1 MQKIKNLVLRSG
13 HLKAKAVERFISLT
27 TVFALLVLLLMY
39 AYRKSLFFA
48 SIPVDGAFQHLN
60 PMRRIASGELPGVD
74 FQVFHGLVISY
85 LHYPLYWLL
94 GGTLFASE
102 FSRFLI
108 NGLCAY
114 LAAAAVLFG
123 LKQTRTALGLFIFF
137 IVSTELMGL
146 FWLIDPLG
154 DAYSSLAVRVFL
166 PTLLMGYLFYMNRKG
181 LMNPDNTLSV
191 IVLPLALGSALT
203 LMIATEQGIALF
215 LAVSGALILFHPG
228 RPRKIIR
235 ARDVVVF
242 WVSMPVIYYAMV
254 FVITHGEP
262 GRALTFYFSE
272 LPADQFWYF
281 GAYPNIFP
289 KDFASLLFV
298 PGTRRPFTSYVVVAC
313 ALLVLLISFLKTED
327 EKYRNE
333 CRIWVLALAYGSATL
348 ISNLGMI
355 SSHYSEAVTRLSCLF
370 LITWAWRLI
379 ENRFSSKAVGYFRV
393 SSLSVMLVIV
403 LFSPFALSGLFPAGL
418 ALLNDYRG
426 AVLEKRYSG
435 VIPRGAEYQ
444 NLFSIASTVLPPKSL
459 MGGLQTVDQ
468 EKPDQDGGFLIFR
481 NPPALLVSLL
491 SQGDEVELNERK
503 ENILQVASSHIMYSA
518 SGDRS
523 SYDFKYSNPE
533 ISARVL
539 STTPFYSKKT
549 NIWIN
554 GVASVIFNKG
564 GCMMMTSPAHLA
576 NVSQY
581 RAVQFSNEED
591 VRHVTSVHENIL
603 CVDGPPLEPYVH
615 GFPRRFTVL
624 PFINF
629 SSSDFALT
637 SRAIAKRTIPNVARW
652 LYESEQNSR
661 SLIELDKNDVGA
673 YKTSD
678 SGERGHYLKL
688 ASAFRI
694 KDDTLRYFQRWST
707 APCTPEQRPTLWS
720 TYTGYL
726 DLEENVVNQSGTDY
740 IIHALGR
747 TRRAKYLNDFAEA
760 KPTFVH
766 TLRSSYSAYERWIQ
780 TATWPFYEALLANY
794 DAVRTTD
801 YSVIWR
807 RKSDQSTTGN
817 WIEHP
822 EALCQSYYRPWRDP
836 EHEWEGALSVAPQA
850 RSIELPELAVDPS
863 GQQQVYVLEVT
874 YAISNRIQSIPVF
887 GKVARYFIR
896 PVETLTPLPVSLPP
910 YETTVT
916 FPLVVSPGQ
925 KPLLKLETVSLFG
938 QSDFIVSSIKYRK
951 VAQDIDGYKKA
962 ILDQ

>member
-1 MQKIKNLVLRSG
+1 MQKIKNLVRRSG
-13 HLKAKAVERFISLT
+13 YANVKSVERFMSFTALF
-27 TVFALLVLLLMY
+27 VLLVLLVMY

-123 LKQTRTALGLFIFF
+123 LRRTRTALGLFIFF

-166 PTLLMGYLFYMNRKG
+166 PSLLIGYLFYMNRKG
-181 LMNPDNTLSV
+181 LMRADNTLSV

-215 LAVSGALILFHPG
+215 LAVSGALIFFHPG
-228 RPRKIIR
+228 RPRHLIR
-235 ARDVVVF
+235 ARDVVLF
-242 WVSMPVIYYAMV
+242 WMSMPVIYYVMV

-298 PGTRRPFTSYVVVAC
+298 PGTRRPFTSYAVVAF
-313 ALLVLLISFLKTED
+313 ALLVLLVSLVNARD
-327 EKYRNE
+327 QQYRNE

-379 ENRFSSKAVGYFRV
+379 ENRFSSKGVGYFRV
-393 SSLSVMLVIV
+393 SSLCIMLLIL

-426 AVLEKRYSG
+426 SVLEKRYSG

-459 MGGLQTVDQ
+459 MGGQHTADQ
-468 EKPDQDGGFLIFR
+468 NEPDREGGFLIFR
-481 NPPALLVSLL
+481 NPPALLVNLL
-491 SQGDEVELNERK
+491 SQGADVELNERR
-503 ENILQVASSHIMYSA
+503 ENILQVAGSHIMYSA
-518 SGDRS
+518 SGDSS
-523 SYDFKYSNPE
+523 SYDFKYFNPE

-539 STTPFYSKKT
+539 STTPLYSKKT
-549 NIWIN
+549 NLWIN
-554 GVASVIFNKG
+554 GVASIIFNKG
-564 GCMMMTSPAHLA
+564 GCMMMTSAAHLA
-576 NVSQY
+576 NVSEY
-581 RAVQFSNEED
+581 RAVQFSNEAYR
-591 VRHVTSVHENIL
+591 RHVTSVHENIL

-615 GFPRRFTVL
+615 GFPQRFTVL
-624 PFINF
+624 PYIDF
-629 SSSDFALT
+629 SSSDFALS
-637 SRAIAKRTIPNVARW
+637 SRTIHKRTIPNVARW
-652 LYESEQNSR
+652 LYESEQNSP
-661 SLIELDKNDVGA
+661 SLIDLDKSDVRA

-678 SGERGHYLKL
+678 ADVSGHYLKM

-694 KDDTLRYFQRWST
+694 KDDTLRYFQRWSA
-707 APCTPEQRPTLWS
+707 APCTREQRPTLWS

-747 TRRAKYLNDFAEA
+747 TRRAKYLNDFANIR
-760 KPTFVH
+760 PTFVH

-807 RKSDQSTTGN
+807 RKSDQSITCS
-817 WIEHP
+817 WIEKP
-822 EALCQSYYRPWRDP
+822 EALCQSYYQPWRDNL
-836 EHEWEGALSVAPQA
+836 HEWEGILSVAPQA
-850 RSIELPELAVDPS
+850 RSIELPELAVESS
-863 GQQQVYVLEVT
+863 GQQQVYVLELT
-874 YAISNRIQSIPVF
+874 YSISNRIQSIPVF

-896 PVETLTPLPVSLPP
+896 PVETMTPLPVSLPP
-910 YETTVT
+910 YETRVT
-916 FPLVVSPGQ
+916 FPIIVSPGQ

-938 QSDFIVSSIKYRK
+938 QSDFTVSSIKYRK
-951 VAQDIDGYKKA
+951 VKENIEGYKKA